1 MTANGKKVFIV
12 YFSAAGSTR
21 HVAEIMEKRFKELAA
36 EPSLYDLA
44 ENKDLCQTIS
54 RQSRRLGN
62 DCCLIMGSPVY
73 GSHAAR

>member
-1 MTANGKKVFIV
+1 MTANGKKVFIA

-36 EPSLYDLA
+36 EPSLYDLT

-54 RQSRRLGN
+54 QQ
-62 DCCLIMGSPVY
+62 I
-73 GSHAAR
+73 